1 MDPTLAA
8 RALSAA
14 TEITSTALSGDDP
27 GAVLDTVVARA
38 AELADADLGL
48 AMVST
53 DDGRVVVEAA
63 HYATAHPTRD
73 GNGRPGTGTPT
84 TAAGLGA
91 RHAPEGAERTG
102 EPRAT
107 LGDPTGSTAPAGDAR
122 LSDSDRP
129 SASLDSDTRASSA
142 AGDGARL
149 SGGPDS
155 GTNAGSAAGD
165 GARPSSGPDSGT
177 PDPGTRASSA
187 DGDGAQPSGGPD
199 SGTNAGSVAAGDGTQ
214 PFAAPEST
222 SLSGTPSAGESLRGL
237 TLPADSAAGQ
247 VARGGEPV
255 SSEDFTVDPRTAP
268 FVPVE
273 LHGYG
278 PFAAAPF
285 GSGGR
290 VLGSLTVYRKRGREP
305 FSAGTVEMLVA
316 FAAQAGVV
324 LALAEGANA
333 RHRVALYEE
342 RERIARE
349 LHDVIVQ
356 RLYGAGM
363 QLDRVRRNMRKRF
376 AQADGARLSDAIDQ
390 LDQTIEEIRGTVRAL
405 RSPEPR
411 HDTGTPTDLAES
423 ARGEVRIAGELL
435 GYPPTLELS
444 GEFADIPAERADHIR
459 AALRE
464 ALSNVVR
471 HSGASE
477 TRVTLT
483 RDSGG
488 VKLRVRDNGSGVP
501 QGVATRGLRHLAER
515 ADAAG
520 GKFFLNSS
528 PSLGTLVAFDLPL
541 D

>member
-1 MDPTLAA
+1 MTELMDPTLAA

-48 AMVST
+48 AMVSAE
-53 DDGRVVVEAA
+53 DGRVVVEAA
-63 HYATAHPTRD
+63 HYATAHPTADDFTPPWRATGEPD
-73 GNGRPGTGTPT
+73 AGSTAGDRSAAPGTPT
-84 TAAGLGA
+84 PDTQ
-91 RHAPEGAERTG
+91 AEAHTG
-102 EPRAT
+102 EA
-107 LGDPTGSTAPAGDAR
+107 
-122 LSDSDRP
+122 
-129 SASLDSDTRASSA
+129 
-142 AGDGARL
+142 
-149 SGGPDS
+149 
-155 GTNAGSAAGD
+155 
-165 GARPSSGPDSGT
+165 
-177 PDPGTRASSA
+177 
-187 DGDGAQPSGGPD
+187 
-199 SGTNAGSVAAGDGTQ
+199 
-214 PFAAPEST
+214 
-222 SLSGTPSAGESLRGL
+222 LRGL
-237 TLPADSAAGQ
+237 ALPADSAAGR

-255 SSEDFTVDPRTAP
+255 ASADFTIDPRTAP
-268 FVPVE
+268 YVPAE

-290 VLGSLTVYRKRGREP
+290 VLGALTVYRKRGREP

-356 RLYGAGM
+356 RLYGSGM

-444 GEFADIPAERADHIR
+444 GEFADIPAESADHIR

-477 TRVTLT
+477 TRVTLA

-541 D
+541 A

>member
-1 MDPTLAA
+1 VPPQRRAIMTELMDPTLAA

-48 AMVST
+48 AMVSA

-63 HYATAHPTRD
+63 HYATADEPPPDD
-73 GNGRPGTGTPT
+73 GN
-84 TAAGLGA
+84 
-91 RHAPEGAERTG
+91 
-102 EPRAT
+102 
-107 LGDPTGSTAPAGDAR
+107 
-122 LSDSDRP
+122 
-129 SASLDSDTRASSA
+129 
-142 AGDGARL
+142 
-149 SGGPDS
+149 
-155 GTNAGSAAGD
+155 
-165 GARPSSGPDSGT
+165 
-177 PDPGTRASSA
+177 
-187 DGDGAQPSGGPD
+187 
-199 SGTNAGSVAAGDGTQ
+199 
-214 PFAAPEST
+214 
-222 SLSGTPSAGESLRGL
+222 GESLRGL
-237 TLPADSAAGQ
+237 ALPADSAAGR

-255 SSEDFTVDPRTAP
+255 ASADFTVDPRTAP
-268 FVPVE
+268 FVPAE

-290 VLGSLTVYRKRGREP
+290 VLGALTVYRKRGREP

-477 TRVTLT
+477 TRVTLA
-483 RDSGG
+483 RDSDG

>member
-53 DDGRVVVEAA
+53 EDGRVVVEAA
-63 HYATAHPTRD
+63 HYATAHPSAD
-73 GNGRPGTGTPT
+73 AHGKPGEGQ
-84 TAAGLGA
+84 AGSGG
-91 RHAPEGAERTG
+91 PESEAHGG
-102 EPRAT
+102 EPPVA
-107 LGDPTGSTAPAGDAR
+107 LGGTEAVAGPVGDAR
-122 LSDSDRP
+122 LGAGPTADQPATPAGGASIGNSVPPTSRP
-129 SASLDSDTRASSA
+129 ERGAG
-142 AGDGARL
+142 AGD
-149 SGGPDS
+149 
-155 GTNAGSAAGD
+155 
-165 GARPSSGPDSGT
+165 
-177 PDPGTRASSA
+177 
-187 DGDGAQPSGGPD
+187 
-199 SGTNAGSVAAGDGTQ
+199 
-214 PFAAPEST
+214 
-222 SLSGTPSAGESLRGL
+222 SLRGL
-237 TLPADSAAGQ
+237 TLPADSAAGR

-268 FVPVE
+268 YVPAE

>member
-53 DDGRVVVEAA
+53 EDGRVVVEAA
-63 HYATAHPTRD
+63 HYATPHPAA
-73 GNGRPGTGTPT
+73 
-84 TAAGLGA
+84 AAG
-91 RHAPEGAERTG
+91 RM
-102 EPRAT
+102 
-107 LGDPTGSTAPAGDAR
+107 APAGEAG
-122 LSDSDRP
+122 
-129 SASLDSDTRASSA
+129 ASGAEPEAGAGRKSTGLGGDPAMPADDASSDHP
-142 AGDGARL
+142 AGA
-149 SGGPDS
+149 P
-155 GTNAGSAAGD
+155 
-165 GARPSSGPDSGT
+165 PS
-177 PDPGTRASSA
+177 RAEVTA
-187 DGDGAQPSGGPD
+187 
-199 SGTNAGSVAAGDGTQ
+199 
-214 PFAAPEST
+214 
-222 SLSGTPSAGESLRGL
+222 AGESLRGL
-237 TLPADSAAGQ
+237 VLPADSAAGR

-255 SSEDFTVDPRTAP
+255 ASADFTVDPRTAP
-268 FVPVE
+268 YVPAE

>member
-27 GAVLDTVVARA
+27 EGVLETVVARA
-38 AELADADLGL
+38 VELADADLGL
-48 AMVST
+48 AMVSA

-63 HYATAHPTRD
+63 YGVD
-73 GNGRPGTGTPT
+73 G
-84 TAAGLGA
+84 LL
-91 RHAPEGAERTG
+91 AEV
-102 EPRAT
+102 
-107 LGDPTGSTAPAGDAR
+107 PAGDVER
-122 LSDSDRP
+122 GP
-129 SASLDSDTRASSA
+129 V
-142 AGDGARL
+142 GD
-149 SGGPDS
+149 
-155 GTNAGSAAGD
+155 
-165 GARPSSGPDSGT
+165 
-177 PDPGTRASSA
+177 
-187 DGDGAQPSGGPD
+187 
-199 SGTNAGSVAAGDGTQ
+199 
-214 PFAAPEST
+214 
-222 SLSGTPSAGESLRGL
+222 LRGL
-237 TLPADSAAGQ
+237 TLETDSAAGR
-247 VARGGEPV
+247 VARGSEPIAA
-255 SSEDFTVDPRTAP
+255 EDFIVDPRTAP
-268 FVPVE
+268 YVPDE
-273 LHGYG
+273 LRGYG

-290 VLGSLTVYRKRGREP
+290 VLGALTVYRRQGREP
-305 FSAGTVEMLVA
+305 FSAGTVEMLAA

-333 RHRVALYEE
+333 RHRVTLYQE

-356 RLYGAGM
+356 RLYGTGM

-411 HDTGTPTDLAES
+411 HDPASPTDLAES

-483 RDSGG
+483 RDAEG

-520 GKFFLNSS
+520 GRFFLNSS

-541 D
+541 E

>member
-53 DDGRVVVEAA
+53 EDGRVVVEAA
-63 HYATAHPTRD
+63 HYATPAEP
-73 GNGRPGTGTPT
+73 NTGS
-84 TAAGLGA
+84 AALAALAGDA
-91 RHAPEGAERTG
+91 R
-102 EPRAT
+102 
-107 LGDPTGSTAPAGDAR
+107 PTGSSGPESAAPADSSATVGDFDGPESPPPGASSATGPAAPAGDAR
-122 LSDSDRP
+122 PAGAGTRP
-129 SASLDSDTRASSA
+129 LGSSGVTGPTPP
-142 AGDGARL
+142 AGD
-149 SGGPDS
+149 
-155 GTNAGSAAGD
+155 
-165 GARPSSGPDSGT
+165 ARP
-177 PDPGTRASSA
+177 A
-187 DGDGAQPSGGPD
+187 GAG
-199 SGTNAGSVAAGDGTQ
+199 AA
-214 PFAAPEST
+214 
-222 SLSGTPSAGESLRGL
+222 AGESLRGL
-237 TLPADSAAGQ
+237 ALPADSAAGQ

-268 FVPVE
+268 FVPAE

>member
-1 MDPTLAA
+1 MTELMDPTLAA

-48 AMVST
+48 AMVSAE
-53 DDGRVVVEAA
+53 DGRVVVEAA
-63 HYATAHPTRD
+63 HYATAHPAT
-73 GNGRPGTGTPT
+73 
-84 TAAGLGA
+84 
-91 RHAPEGAERTG
+91 PEGETD
-102 EPRAT
+102 AT
-107 LGDPTGSTAPAGDAR
+107 
-122 LSDSDRP
+122 
-129 SASLDSDTRASSA
+129 
-142 AGDGARL
+142 
-149 SGGPDS
+149 
-155 GTNAGSAAGD
+155 
-165 GARPSSGPDSGT
+165 
-177 PDPGTRASSA
+177 
-187 DGDGAQPSGGPD
+187 
-199 SGTNAGSVAAGDGTQ
+199 
-214 PFAAPEST
+214 
-222 SLSGTPSAGESLRGL
+222 LRGL
-237 TLPADSAAGQ
+237 ALPSDSAAGR

-255 SSEDFTVDPRTAP
+255 ASADFTVDPRTAP
-268 FVPVE
+268 YVPAE

-290 VLGSLTVYRKRGREP
+290 VLGALTVYRKQGREP

-376 AQADGARLSDAIDQ
+376 AQADGVRLSDAIDQ

-444 GEFADIPAERADHIR
+444 GEFADIPAESADHIR

-541 D
+541 A

>member
-1 MDPTLAA
+1 MTELMDPTLAA

-53 DDGRVVVEAA
+53 EDGRVVVEAA
-63 HYATAHPTRD
+63 HYATAHPATE
-73 GNGRPGTGTPT
+73 GNTQQAAATPATGGPASGTSGGELAGTT
-84 TAAGLGA
+84 TATGSAASVASDPAKGL
-91 RHAPEGAERTG
+91 APSANGGKLA
-102 EPRAT
+102 
-107 LGDPTGSTAPAGDAR
+107 GDPAAPA
-122 LSDSDRP
+122 
-129 SASLDSDTRASSA
+129 ASTPA
-142 AGDGARL
+142 AGGSGA
-149 SGGPDS
+149 
-155 GTNAGSAAGD
+155 GTNASEPAGS
-165 GARPSSGPDSGT
+165 
-177 PDPGTRASSA
+177 PDPALL
-187 DGDGAQPSGGPD
+187 PGP
-199 SGTNAGSVAAGDGTQ
+199 A
-214 PFAAPEST
+214 
-222 SLSGTPSAGESLRGL
+222 SAGESLRGL
-237 TLPADSAAGQ
+237 ALPADSAAGQ

-268 FVPVE
+268 YVPAE

-290 VLGSLTVYRKRGREP
+290 VLGSLTVYRKQGREP

-411 HDTGTPTDLAES
+411 HDTGTPADLAES

-444 GEFADIPAERADHIR
+444 GEFADVPAERADHIR

-520 GKFFLNSS
+520 GTFFLNSS

>member
-1 MDPTLAA
+1 MTELMDPTLAA

-53 DDGRVVVEAA
+53 EDGRVVVEAA
-63 HYATAHPTRD
+63 HYATAHPATE
-73 GNGRPGTGTPT
+73 GSTKQAASAPATGGSVGGPASGTSGGELAGTPAAT
-84 TAAGLGA
+84 GSAAPVAGGPAEGLAPSANGGKLAGDPAAPAASALAAGGPSDTAAA
-91 RHAPEGAERTG
+91 AS
-102 EPRAT
+102 AT
-107 LGDPTGSTAPAGDAR
+107 SGPTVATAPGAQAGDAR
-122 LSDSDRP
+122 GDS
-129 SASLDSDTRASSA
+129 T
-142 AGDGARL
+142 
-149 SGGPDS
+149 
-155 GTNAGSAAGD
+155 
-165 GARPSSGPDSGT
+165 
-177 PDPGTRASSA
+177 
-187 DGDGAQPSGGPD
+187 QPSGSPDPASLPGP
-199 SGTNAGSVAAGDGTQ
+199 
-214 PFAAPEST
+214 
-222 SLSGTPSAGESLRGL
+222 PSAGESLRGL
-237 TLPADSAAGQ
+237 ALPADSAAGR

-268 FVPVE
+268 YVPAE

-290 VLGSLTVYRKRGREP
+290 VLGSLTVYRKQGREP

-411 HDTGTPTDLAES
+411 HDTGTPADLAES

-444 GEFADIPAERADHIR
+444 GEFADVPAERADHIR

-520 GKFFLNSS
+520 GTFFLNSS

>member
-1 MDPTLAA
+1 MTELMDPTLAA

-53 DDGRVVVEAA
+53 EDGRVVVEAA
-63 HYATAHPTRD
+63 HYATAHPD
-73 GNGRPGTGTPT
+73 
-84 TAAGLGA
+84 LGQV
-91 RHAPEGAERTG
+91 P
-102 EPRAT
+102 
-107 LGDPTGSTAPAGDAR
+107 PAGEASPEPDAE
-122 LSDSDRP
+122 
-129 SASLDSDTRASSA
+129 
-142 AGDGARL
+142 
-149 SGGPDS
+149 GG
-155 GTNAGSAAGD
+155 
-165 GARPSSGPDSGT
+165 
-177 PDPGTRASSA
+177 
-187 DGDGAQPSGGPD
+187 QP
-199 SGTNAGSVAAGDGTQ
+199 TAV
-214 PFAAPEST
+214 
-222 SLSGTPSAGESLRGL
+222 AGESLRGL
-237 TLPADSAAGQ
+237 SLPADSAAGR

-255 SSEDFTVDPRTAP
+255 ASADFTVDPRTAP
-268 FVPVE
+268 YVPAE

-376 AQADGARLSDAIDQ
+376 AQADGVRLSDAIDQ

>member
-53 DDGRVVVEAA
+53 EDGRVVVEAA
-63 HYATAHPTRD
+63 HYATAHPTTAPGEAREGSSEAKAD
-73 GNGRPGTGTPT
+73 AGRLL
-84 TAAGLGA
+84 A
-91 RHAPEGAERTG
+91 
-102 EPRAT
+102 EPREANEP
-107 LGDPTGSTAPAGDAR
+107 LGGSDHG
-122 LSDSDRP
+122 
-129 SASLDSDTRASSA
+129 
-142 AGDGARL
+142 
-149 SGGPDS
+149 SGGSDPDGGA
-155 GTNAGSAAGD
+155 GTTG
-165 GARPSSGPDSGT
+165 
-177 PDPGTRASSA
+177 
-187 DGDGAQPSGGPD
+187 
-199 SGTNAGSVAAGDGTQ
+199 
-214 PFAAPEST
+214 
-222 SLSGTPSAGESLRGL
+222 AGESLRGL
-237 TLPADSAAGQ
+237 ALPADSAAGR

-255 SSEDFTVDPRTAP
+255 ASDDFTVDPRTAP
-268 FVPVE
+268 YVPAE

>member
-1 MDPTLAA
+1 MTELMDPTLAA

-48 AMVST
+48 AMVSAE
-53 DDGRVVVEAA
+53 DGRVVVEAA
-63 HYATAHPTRD
+63 HYATAHP
-73 GNGRPGTGTPT
+73 
-84 TAAGLGA
+84 AAGEFASPRGETSGSRA
-91 RHAPEGAERTG
+91 GSHAG
-102 EPRAT
+102 
-107 LGDPTGSTAPAGDAR
+107 
-122 LSDSDRP
+122 
-129 SASLDSDTRASSA
+129 
-142 AGDGARL
+142 
-149 SGGPDS
+149 
-155 GTNAGSAAGD
+155 AGSATTGPNA
-165 GARPSSGPDSGT
+165 SSG
-177 PDPGTRASSA
+177 
-187 DGDGAQPSGGPD
+187 
-199 SGTNAGSVAAGDGTQ
+199 AG
-214 PFAAPEST
+214 
-222 SLSGTPSAGESLRGL
+222 SAGESPVGDPAVSTAASGVGAGEALRGL
-237 TLPADSAAGQ
+237 ALSADSAAGR

-255 SSEDFTVDPRTAP
+255 ASADFVVDPRTAP
-268 FVPVE
+268 YVPAE

-290 VLGSLTVYRKRGREP
+290 VLGALTVYRKRGREP

-376 AQADGARLSDAIDQ
+376 AQADGVRLSDAIDQ

-444 GEFADIPAERADHIR
+444 GEFADIPAESADHIR

-541 D
+541 A

>member
-1 MDPTLAA
+1 MTVTISGLGQGSALRSELLMDPTLAA

-27 GAVLDTVVARA
+27 EGVLETVVARA
-38 AELADADLGL
+38 VELADADLGL
-48 AMVST
+48 AMVSA

-63 HYATAHPTRD
+63 YGVD
-73 GNGRPGTGTPT
+73 GF
-84 TAAGLGA
+84 L
-91 RHAPEGAERTG
+91 AEV
-102 EPRAT
+102 
-107 LGDPTGSTAPAGDAR
+107 PTG
-122 LSDSDRP
+122 
-129 SASLDSDTRASSA
+129 
-142 AGDGARL
+142 
-149 SGGPDS
+149 
-155 GTNAGSAAGD
+155 
-165 GARPSSGPDSGT
+165 
-177 PDPGTRASSA
+177 
-187 DGDGAQPSGGPD
+187 DGDGGP
-199 SGTNAGSVAAGDGTQ
+199 V
-214 PFAAPEST
+214 
-222 SLSGTPSAGESLRGL
+222 GELRGL
-237 TLPADSAAGQ
+237 TLGTDSAAGQ
-247 VARGGEPV
+247 VARGSEPIAA
-255 SSEDFTVDPRTAP
+255 EDFIVDPRTAP
-268 FVPVE
+268 YVPDE
-273 LHGYG
+273 LRGYG

-290 VLGSLTVYRKRGREP
+290 VLGALTVYRRQGREP
-305 FSAGTVEMLVA
+305 FSAGTVEMLAA

-333 RHRVALYEE
+333 RHRVTLYQE

-356 RLYGAGM
+356 RLYGTGM

-411 HDTGTPTDLAES
+411 HDPGTPTDLAES

-483 RDSGG
+483 RDAEG

-520 GKFFLNSS
+520 GRFFLNSS

-541 D
+541 E

>member
-1 MDPTLAA
+1 MTELMDPTLAA

-53 DDGRVVVEAA
+53 EDGRVVVEAA
-63 HYATAHPTRD
+63 HYATAHPATE
-73 GNGRPGTGTPT
+73 GNAQAPAP
-84 TAAGLGA
+84 AAGGPA
-91 RHAPEGAERTG
+91 SSTSGGEVASGPAATGSAAPATGSPAEGLAPSANG
-102 EPRAT
+102 GKLA
-107 LGDPTGSTAPAGDAR
+107 GDPAAPA
-122 LSDSDRP
+122 
-129 SASLDSDTRASSA
+129 ASTPA
-142 AGDGARL
+142 AGGSGA
-149 SGGPDS
+149 
-155 GTNAGSAAGD
+155 GTNASEPAGS
-165 GARPSSGPDSGT
+165 
-177 PDPGTRASSA
+177 PDPALL
-187 DGDGAQPSGGPD
+187 PGP
-199 SGTNAGSVAAGDGTQ
+199 A
-214 PFAAPEST
+214 
-222 SLSGTPSAGESLRGL
+222 SAGESLRGL
-237 TLPADSAAGQ
+237 ALPADSAAGQ

-268 FVPVE
+268 YVPAE

-290 VLGSLTVYRKRGREP
+290 VLGSLTVYRKQGREP

-411 HDTGTPTDLAES
+411 HDTGTPADLAES

-444 GEFADIPAERADHIR
+444 GEFADVPAERADHIR

-520 GKFFLNSS
+520 GTFFLNSS

>member
-1 MDPTLAA
+1 MAQP
-8 RALSAA
+8 
-14 TEITSTALSGDDP
+14 SGDP
-27 GAVLDTVVARA
+27 RSG
-38 AELADADLGL
+38 
-48 AMVST
+48 
-53 DDGRVVVEAA
+53 
-63 HYATAHPTRD
+63 
-73 GNGRPGTGTPT
+73 
-84 TAAGLGA
+84 TAAGQRPA
-91 RHAPEGAERTG
+91 AH
-102 EPRAT
+102 
-107 LGDPTGSTAPAGDAR
+107 GDPSATPPAAQGDPSAVGSTATVGDAGPGDPAQPVGATSAAGDAR
-122 LSDSDRP
+122 P
-129 SASLDSDTRASSA
+129 SGSNPP
-142 AGDGARL
+142 
-149 SGGPDS
+149 SGSPETGEL
-155 GTNAGSAAGD
+155 
-165 GARPSSGPDSGT
+165 
-177 PDPGTRASSA
+177 PGTA
-187 DGDGAQPSGGPD
+187 
-199 SGTNAGSVAAGDGTQ
+199 T
-214 PFAAPEST
+214 
-222 SLSGTPSAGESLRGL
+222 AGESLRGL
-237 TLPADSAAGQ
+237 ALPADSAAGQ

-268 FVPVE
+268 YVPAE

>member
-1 MDPTLAA
+1 MTVTIPGPGRKHTLGSVLLMDPTLAA

-27 GAVLDTVVARA
+27 EAVLDTVVIRA

-48 AMVST
+48 AMVSA
-53 DDGRVVVEAA
+53 DDGHVVVEAA
-63 HYATAHPTRD
+63 VD
-73 GNGRPGTGTPT
+73 
-84 TAAGLGA
+84 
-91 RHAPEGAERTG
+91 
-102 EPRAT
+102 
-107 LGDPTGSTAPAGDAR
+107 
-122 LSDSDRP
+122 
-129 SASLDSDTRASSA
+129 
-142 AGDGARL
+142 L
-149 SGGPDS
+149 SGAD
-155 GTNAGSAAGD
+155 
-165 GARPSSGPDSGT
+165 
-177 PDPGTRASSA
+177 RAL
-187 DGDGAQPSGGPD
+187 Q
-199 SGTNAGSVAAGDGTQ
+199 
-214 PFAAPEST
+214 
-222 SLSGTPSAGESLRGL
+222 GL
-237 TLPADSAAGQ
+237 TLPAHSAAGR

-255 SSEDFTVDPRTAP
+255 VSDNFVVDPRTAP
-268 FVPVE
+268 FVPDE
-273 LHGYG
+273 LRGFG

-290 VLGSLTVYRKRGREP
+290 VLGALTVYRLQGREP

-333 RHRVALYEE
+333 RHRVTLYQE

-477 TRVTLT
+477 TRVSLT
-483 RDSGG
+483 RDRDG

-520 GKFFLNSS
+520 GKFFINSS

>member
-1 MDPTLAA
+1 MIDSRSVLGAPPQRRAIMTELMDPTLAA

-48 AMVST
+48 AMVSAE
-53 DDGRVVVEAA
+53 DGRVVVEAA
-63 HYATAHPTRD
+63 YYATAHPAT
-73 GNGRPGTGTPT
+73 
-84 TAAGLGA
+84 
-91 RHAPEGAERTG
+91 PEG
-102 EPRAT
+102 EPDAT
-107 LGDPTGSTAPAGDAR
+107 
-122 LSDSDRP
+122 
-129 SASLDSDTRASSA
+129 
-142 AGDGARL
+142 
-149 SGGPDS
+149 
-155 GTNAGSAAGD
+155 
-165 GARPSSGPDSGT
+165 
-177 PDPGTRASSA
+177 
-187 DGDGAQPSGGPD
+187 
-199 SGTNAGSVAAGDGTQ
+199 
-214 PFAAPEST
+214 
-222 SLSGTPSAGESLRGL
+222 LRGL
-237 TLPADSAAGQ
+237 ALPADSAAGR

-255 SSEDFTVDPRTAP
+255 ASADFTVDPRTAP
-268 FVPVE
+268 YVPAE

-290 VLGSLTVYRKRGREP
+290 VLGALTVYRKQGREP

-376 AQADGARLSDAIDQ
+376 AQADGVRLSDAIDQ

-444 GEFADIPAERADHIR
+444 GEFADIPAESADHIR

-541 D
+541 A

>member
-1 MDPTLAA
+1 MTGLMDPMLAA

-48 AMVST
+48 AMVSA

-63 HYATAHPTRD
+63 HYAD
-73 GNGRPGTGTPT
+73 
-84 TAAGLGA
+84 
-91 RHAPEGAERTG
+91 RTQ
-102 EPRAT
+102 P
-107 LGDPTGSTAPAGDAR
+107 APA
-122 LSDSDRP
+122 
-129 SASLDSDTRASSA
+129 A
-142 AGDGARL
+142 AFGSGAV
-149 SGGPDS
+149 D
-155 GTNAGSAAGD
+155 
-165 GARPSSGPDSGT
+165 SSGNEP
-177 PDPGTRASSA
+177 PVPQPGAHH
-187 DGDGAQPSGGPD
+187 
-199 SGTNAGSVAAGDGTQ
+199 
-214 PFAAPEST
+214 
-222 SLSGTPSAGESLRGL
+222 SAGELLRGL
-237 TLPADSAAGQ
+237 ALPADSAAGR

-255 SSEDFTVDPRTAP
+255 ASDDFTVDPRTARY
-268 FVPVE
+268 VPSE
-273 LHGYG
+273 LSDFG

-290 VLGSLTVYRKRGREP
+290 VLGALTVYRKRGQEP
-305 FSAGTVEMLVA
+305 FSAGTVEMLAA

-411 HDTGTPTDLAES
+411 HDTGTPADLAES

-444 GEFADIPAERADHIR
+444 GEFADVPAERADHIR

-471 HSGASE
+471 HSGASA

-483 RDSGG
+483 RDAEG

-515 ADAAG
+515 AEAAG
-520 GKFFLNSS
+520 GNFFLNSS

>member
-14 TEITSTALSGDDP
+14 TEITSTALSGEDP

-38 AELADADLGL
+38 AELAEADLGL
-48 AMVST
+48 VMVRA
-53 DDGRVVVEAA
+53 DDGRVIVEAA
-63 HYATAHPTRD
+63 QGAL
-73 GNGRPGTGTPT
+73 TG
-84 TAAGLGA
+84 
-91 RHAPEGAERTG
+91 
-102 EPRAT
+102 
-107 LGDPTGSTAPAGDAR
+107 
-122 LSDSDRP
+122 
-129 SASLDSDTRASSA
+129 
-142 AGDGARL
+142 
-149 SGGPDS
+149 
-155 GTNAGSAAGD
+155 
-165 GARPSSGPDSGT
+165 
-177 PDPGTRASSA
+177 
-187 DGDGAQPSGGPD
+187 
-199 SGTNAGSVAAGDGTQ
+199 
-214 PFAAPEST
+214 
-222 SLSGTPSAGESLRGL
+222 LRGL
-237 TLPADSAAGQ
+237 TLPADSAAGR

-255 SSEDFTVDPRTAP
+255 VSEDFTIDPRTAP
-268 FVPVE
+268 FVPDE
-273 LHGYG
+273 LRGFG

-290 VLGSLTVYRKRGREP
+290 ILGALTVYRRHGRYP
-305 FSAGTVEMLVA
+305 FSAGTIEVLTA

-333 RHRVALYEE
+333 RHRVTLYQE

-376 AQADGARLSDAIDQ
+376 AQADGNRLSDAIDQ

-405 RSPEPR
+405 RSPDPE
-411 HDTGTPTDLAES
+411 HDAPVAVAASDLAES

-435 GYPPTLELS
+435 GFPPTLELS
-444 GEFADIPAERADHIR
+444 GELANIPAERADHIR

-477 TRVTLT
+477 SRVSLC
-483 RDSGG
+483 RDEEG

-515 ADAAG
+515 AETAG
-520 GKFFLNSS
+520 GKFFINSS